1 MRKSTKLLKR
11 LVALFLVVLIS
22 IESFAAIV
30 SDNDGAAFITKA
42 EFDSLKNEF
51 KAQIDQYN
59 TSIDSK
65 IDGAIASYLEGIK
78 VDKQSKIYMIDN
90 IKHYMDINN
99 VSTTDARVD
108 LVYSLSS
115 VDNKTGADANWY
127 MGYEGNAKIL
137 TAGTTGQGVVAECV
151 DTTNKIY
158 VIGKKSSIEDSL
170 TATLQVRMADRGPV
184 PGVSGRVGVWQL
196 TWAIGDSWKY
206 NNEYFSTQQ
215 FDEKNFTIY
224 PGAWGKD
231 TQVESYHSAGTYAQ
245 KPWLYAHKR
254 VTKSLDDTLGFFIND
269 GTVNT
274 LYDDTYYNGVRL
286 VRDTTLS
293 NSTIDGWFKIVNN
306 SFSGRTTGAD
316 NNNPFYREWN
326 GHTDS
331 GWSLIGAT
339 SSNVYLGMYKEVNT
353 WNNIAR
359 WTSAMFDGVNK
370 ELYVAPIYN
379 PDRVCVD
386 NYISDEWIN
395 WASKISD
402 TDKVVF
408 KNNKYLWN
416 IRYGNLLFIETIKD
430 EATVKVEVKNN
441 KSSVCY
447 IKFVTNP
454 TQKKFADVQGILTDK
469 SDSTNKNAI
478 KINGSA
484 KSVISFKLEDN
495 VPVFFKLSDG
505 ADVTFGDYIL
515 MTTSS

>member
-1 MRKSTKLLKR
+1 MRKGLRLIKR
-11 LVALFLVVLIS
+11 LVALCLVLLLS
-22 IESFAAIV
+22 IENFAAVV
-30 SDNDGAAFITKA
+30 SDNDGSAFITKA

-51 KAQIDQYN
+51 QAQIDQYN

-65 IDGAIASYLEGIK
+65 IDGAIASYLAGIK
-78 VDKQSKIYMIDN
+78 LDKQTKINMIDN
-90 IKHYMDINN
+90 IKHFVDINN

-115 VDNKTGADANWY
+115 VDNQTSNDANWT

-151 DTTNKIY
+151 DTDNKIY

-170 TATLQVRMADRGPV
+170 TATLQVRKADRGPV

-196 TWAIGDSWKY
+196 TWGIGNSWKY
-206 NNEYFSTQQ
+206 NNEYFSIQQ

-231 TQVESYHSAGTYAQ
+231 TQVESYDSSATYAK

-316 NNNPFYREWN
+316 SNNPFYREWN
-326 GHTDS
+326 GHTDD
-331 GWSLIGAT
+331 GWSLIGNA
-339 SSNVYLGMYKEVNT
+339 SSNVYLGMYKSVT
-353 WNNIAR
+353 SWNNVAR

-370 ELYVAPIYN
+370 ELYVAPISN
-379 PDRVCVD
+379 PSRVCAG
-386 NYISDEWIN
+386 NYTSDEWIN
-395 WASKISD
+395 WARGISD
-402 TDKVVF
+402 TDKVVY

-416 IRYGNLLFIETIKD
+416 IRYGNLLFAETIID
-430 EATVKVEVKNN
+430 EASFRVEVANN
-441 KSSVCY
+441 KSAACY

-454 TQKKFADVQGILTDK
+454 TNKKFADVQGIVSDK

-478 KINGSA
+478 KINGGT
-484 KSVISFKLEDN
+484 KSTINFKLEN
-495 VPVFFKLSDG
+495 SVPVFFKLSDG

-515 MTTSS
+515 MTSQG